1 MRLGL
6 WIPVTMQMDEV
17 RRIVRFRGGVS
28 CRRDEGPLG
37 LTLIGRTT
45 DRPDETATLA
55 FATSAPSGLPEALED
70 ATVEQLDAGR
80 YRIRTGGREWIFPA
94 RSAHLHREVSTTF
107 YRAITPRLVPWSTRM
122 FWRVVLAMAASPMGK
137 RLLLVLRRR

>member
-1 MRLGL
+1 
-6 WIPVTMQMDEV
+6 MDEA

-28 CRRDEGPLG
+28 CRRDDGPLG

-55 FATSAPSGLPEALED
+55 FATSAPSGWPEALED
-70 ATVEQLDAGR
+70 ATVEQIDAGR
-80 YRIRTGGREWIFPA
+80 YRIRTGPREWIFAA

-107 YRAITPRLVPWSTRM
+107 YRAIVPRLVPWSTRL
-122 FWRVVLAMAASPMGK
+122 FWRVVLAMASSPLGK
-137 RLLLVLRRR
+137 RLLLALRRR